1 MLIYHLAIKNFRGI
15 RALDWHLNGRVLC
28 LIGPNDS
35 TKTTV
40 LDAIELVLLPRYSTT
55 ITDADFYNG
64 DPTIPIVIE
73 ATVGDLPLE
82 LIVEPEKF
90 GLCLRGYDKTK
101 GILEDPVDGVE
112 RVLTVRF
119 EIGKDLEPA
128 WTVVKQGMPTP
139 KRIGWQDRE
148 RLSVSRLGDDV
159 ERHLTWARGS
169 ALTKLTAKN
178 TTAAQTFAKV
188 TREAKKIVAESK
200 MEELNAAAVT
210 AKTSAALFGAGFDDL
225 KPGLDLTGFS
235 LGTSVLGLHEDAVPV
250 RLWGLGT
257 KRLAAL
263 AIQQSG
269 VGQNSI
275 LLVDELELGL
285 EPHRIRL
292 LLERLKAAPDGS
304 DRKDGQVIFTTHS
317 PTTAMTLPIDQLRFV
332 RSNGGTTI
340 VEKVRP
346 ECGDDLQS
354 VARTHAHAFLG
365 RKLIVCE
372 GATEVGL
379 CRGLAE
385 TWAQA
390 HAGRHPSLVG
400 CVLLNGGGRTKAPSV
415 ALELKRVGYHAAFLG
430 DSDKPLK
437 PTAAELTAKEVK
449 VFQWEGNVSTEERIA
464 ADLPLDALQKLL
476 DAAIEQFGA
485 ATVLSHVSHFSGV
498 NVTAAGEHL
507 AAWIKPEF
515 PETAVR
521 DAIGKAAKNGKIGN
535 NEGWFK
541 NVTMGTGLGKIV
553 AATIHNIPDSP
564 LAKKLSQVA
573 EWIYA

>member
-1 MLIYHLAIKNFRGI
+1 MRGCIAFR
-15 RALDWHLNGRVLC
+15 R
-28 LIGPNDS
+28 
-35 TKTTV
+35 
-40 LDAIELVLLPRYSTT
+40 EPRY
-55 ITDADFYNG
+55 
-64 DPTIPIVIE
+64 
-73 ATVGDLPLE
+73 
-82 LIVEPEKF
+82 
-90 GLCLRGYDKTK
+90 
-101 GILEDPVDGVE
+101 
-112 RVLTVRF
+112 
-119 EIGKDLEPA
+119 
-128 WTVVKQGMPTP
+128 
-139 KRIGWQDRE
+139 
-148 RLSVSRLGDDV
+148 
-159 ERHLTWARGS
+159 
-169 ALTKLTAKN
+169 
-178 TTAAQTFAKV
+178 AAQTFAKV

-498 NVTAAGEHL
+498 NVTAD
-507 AAWIKPEF
+507 WR
-515 PETAVR
+515 T
-521 DAIGKAAKNGKIGN
+521 
-535 NEGWFK
+535 
-541 NVTMGTGLGKIV
+541 LGRM
-553 AATIHNIPDSP
+553 D
-564 LAKKLSQVA
+564 
-573 EWIYA
+573 

>member
-1 MLIYHLAIKNFRGI
+1 MLIYHLSIKNFRGI

-35 TKTTV
+35 TKTTI

-128 WTVVKQGMPTP
+128 WTVVKQGMPVP
-139 KRIGWQDRE
+139 KHIGWQDRE
-148 RLSVSRLGDDV
+148 RLGVSRLGNDV

-188 TREAKKIVAESK
+188 TREAKKIVATSK
-200 MEELNAAAVT
+200 MEELNAAAAA
-210 AKTSAALFGAGFDDL
+210 AKTSATLFGAGFDDL

-292 LLERLKAAPDGS
+292 LLERLGMPNGS
-304 DRKDGQVIFTTHS
+304 DRKEGQVIFTTHS
-317 PTTAMTLPIDQLRFV
+317 PTPVMALPVDQLRFV
-332 RSNGGTTI
+332 RSVDGETR
-340 VEKVRP
+340 VEKVLP
-346 ECGDDLQS
+346 ECANNLQG
-354 VARTHAHAFLG
+354 VTRTQAHAFLG
-365 RKLIVCE
+365 RRLVVCE
-372 GATEVGL
+372 GATELGL
-379 CRGLAE
+379 CRGLANI
-385 TWAQA
+385 WAKA
-390 HAGRHPSLVG
+390 HEGRHPSLVG
-400 CVLLNGGGRTKAPSV
+400 CVLVDGKGRTVAPGV

-430 DSDKPLK
+430 DSDAPLK
-437 PTAAELTAKEVK
+437 PTAAELTAKGVM
-449 VFQWEGNVSTEERIA
+449 VFQWKGNVSTEERIA
-464 ADLPLDALQKLL
+464 ADLPLDDLQKFV
-476 DAAIEQFGA
+476 DAAIGEFGVT
-485 ATVLSHVSHFSGV
+485 TVLNHVSYFG
-498 NVTAAGEHL
+498 NVDLSAAGESIT
-507 AAWIKPEF
+507 AWIKPEF
-515 PETAVR
+515 PIEAVR
-521 DAIGKAAKNGKIGN
+521 AAIGKSASKGRFKER
-535 NEGWFK
+535 EGWFK
-541 NVTMGTGLGKIV
+541 NVTMGTELGKIV
-553 AATIHNIPDSP
+553 AGTIHNITDSP
-564 LAKKLSQVA
+564 LATQLSQVA